1 MKKLLT
7 NPIAIIVTILFCGYI
22 FLIQR
27 SLFEVSNE
35 PSTLDWSVSLPESDT
50 AFNGL
55 FYSPFLNDSLLHY
68 EYARISD
75 SLKQIKEQK
84 ELINRSFSTGF
95 SLGIIGTSLIENES
109 FFDMSKKADADLLSV
124 RMMDSVNKFYEDRI
138 TMKPADSLLLR
149 EKEKLVE
156 DIMWR
161 YNLRQSKL
169 TDSLIKN
176 AEKKYYLALL
186 GYKLDHDTKFFIQ
199 DNKYNLAYVVWDEVR
214 KRTHDSTKVG
224 HYERKEIPVRYSKE
238 EEKILIPIT
247 KKQYTIA
254 TTLLKGFSWF
264 VMALWAFVIFGIPLQ
279 IIVSISNGRAFTMK
293 NVSRLN
299 LIALFLFMIA
309 LLASFSPFLFQLIF
323 SKHIAPEFKNTSVWS
338 SVYKNLQYYF
348 LAAIIFVMSI
358 AFKKG
363 YKLQQEQDLTV

>member
-22 FLIQR
+22 FHIQR
-27 SLFEVSNE
+27 SFFEVSNE
-35 PSTLDWSVSLPESDT
+35 PSTLNWSVSLPESDT

-55 FYSPFLNDSLLHY
+55 FYSPFLDDTLPHY
-68 EYARISD
+68 EYARIAD

-84 ELINRSFSTGF
+84 ELINRSFTTGF
-95 SLGIIGTSLIENES
+95 SFGIIGTSIIENEL
-109 FFDMSKKADADLLSV
+109 FFDISKKADSDLLCVS
-124 RMMDSVNKFYEDRI
+124 MMDTVNKIYEDRI
-138 TMKPADSLLLR
+138 NMKQADSLLMR

-156 DIMWR
+156 DIIWR
-161 YNLRQSKL
+161 YNLRKNKL
-169 TDSLIKN
+169 TDSLSKS

-199 DNKYNLAYVVWDEVR
+199 DGKHNLAYVVWDRVI
-214 KRTHDSTKVG
+214 KRTHDSTKIG

-247 KKQYTIA
+247 KKQYTMA

-293 NVSRLN
+293 NISRLN
-299 LIALFLFMIA
+299 MIALFLFMIA
-309 LLASFSPFLFQLIF
+309 LFASFSPFLFQLIF
-323 SKHIAPEFKNTSVWS
+323 SKYIDPEFKNTSVGS

-348 LAAIIFVMSI
+348 LAAIVFVLSI